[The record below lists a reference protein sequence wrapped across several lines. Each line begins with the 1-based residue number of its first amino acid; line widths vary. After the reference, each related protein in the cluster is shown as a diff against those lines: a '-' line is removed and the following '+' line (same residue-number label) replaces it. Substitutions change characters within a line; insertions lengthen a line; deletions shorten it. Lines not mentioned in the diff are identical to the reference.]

1 MSKFYSL
8 ALLFSI
14 YAFHAQGQRIYV
26 NLNASG
32 SNDGTSWA
40 NAYANFQTAIDA
52 AASGDSIFVAQAT
65 YQPASGT
72 SFVMKEGV
80 KIFGGFQ
87 GAETGFSQRNLANK
101 ATLQG
106 NGTSVILNKSNGLTA
121 SATLD
126 GFIITGGNFT
136 TIGTGSAAGTAG
148 GINNIGSSPTIT
160 NCFFS
165 GNTGVFGGGM
175 SNSASSP
182 TITNCT
188 FSGNTAAYGAGI
200 YNELS
205 STPTTITNCI
215 FSGNTTISTAGG
227 GAGMFNVA
235 CAPTIVNCIFSAN
248 NASGISNNGGG
259 MVNYFASPTIVNCTF
274 WSNSASNSGGGMFN
288 TNSSNPTI
296 TNCIIGSNTAGVT
309 DPGIFNNANST
320 PVISYSDVQGGLAPG
335 IGNIYADPLFTDAA
349 NGNFTLKTSSPCRN
363 TGNNAANT
371 TATDLAG
378 NPRISGFAIDM
389 GAYEY
394 RTTRGYVKL
403 GATGASDGTSW
414 TDAYTDFQTAINAAI
429 NGDSIFVAQAT
440 YLPASGTS
448 FVMKEGVKIFGGFV
462 GTETAFNQR
471 DLANKATLQGNG
483 SRVITNDNNGLTPAA
498 VLDGFIVTGGGG
510 NKGGGMYNAYS
521 SPTIRNCIFTNNV
534 VSASG
539 AGMLN
544 ENASPAIT
552 NCVFSKNAT
561 TSRTTSWGGGIRN
574 QFSSPAITNCTF
586 LGNTSAFGG
595 GMDNSSSSPIITN
608 CTFSSNTARD
618 GGGISNSSS
627 SPVITNTI
635 IWANTSGGV
644 GHGIRNVGASTP
656 IITYCDIQDGV
667 AIGTGNIST
676 DPKFVNAAS
685 EDYRLL
691 SCSPAVN
698 AGNNASNSITAD
710 LDGNPR
716 IYENTVDMGT
726 YELQVAATVLTL
738 FLSNKQIT
746 TSLPTNSSSTFAEN
760 CNVLASLQSMGDSPV
775 TGEVTAKVWIENSQ
789 PAHYVRRH
797 YEITPADE
805 AATATGKVTLYFTQ
819 EDFNAFN
826 LVNPTTPLPANLRI
840 EKRAGTSS
848 DNTGLPKTYPG
859 APETLSDVETLWN
872 SSAQRW
878 EVSFE
883 VTGFSGFFVKTSEA
897 PLPVSWISLSARRND
912 ASQVVLDWRVDER
925 AVSHYQVE
933 RSLNA
938 RNFVP
943 AGTLTA
949 RGDGTTEYT
958 FTDPTPVLQRAY
970 YRIRQT
976 DRDGSYSYSRVLSI
990 AGIEEIGLT
999 AFPNPA
1005 SGIVTVQMEQ
1015 RYIGSRLKLVN
1026 KSGIVIEEITV
1037 KGQTIA
1043 LDLGEYAPGV
1053 YLLSTAD
1060 GRVMKLVRQ

>member
-8 ALLFSI
+8 AFLFSI
-14 YAFHAQGQRIYV
+14 YAFHVQGQRIYV

-40 NAYANFQTAIDA
+40 NAYADFQTAIYA

-65 YQPASGT
+65 YQPTSGT

-106 NGTSVILNKSNGLTA
+106 NGTSVILNKSNGLTS
-121 SATLD
+121 SAMLD

-235 CAPTIVNCIFSAN
+235 CAPTIANCIFSAN
-248 NASGISNNGGG
+248 NASGISNNGDG

-296 TNCIIGSNTAGVT
+296 TNCIIGSNTAGMT
-309 DPGIFNNANST
+309 DPGIFNNANSA

-471 DLANKATLQGNG
+471 NLVNKATLHGNG
-483 SRVITNDNNGLTPAA
+483 SRVITNDNNGLTTAA
-498 VLDGFIVTGGGG
+498 VLDGFIMTGG
-510 NKGGGMYNAYS
+510 NAQHGGGMYNYSS
-521 SPTIRNCIFTNNV
+521 SPTISNCTFTGNNITSGIGGGV
-534 VSASG
+534 V
-539 AGMLN
+539 N
-544 ENASPAIT
+544 FYASPVFI
-552 NCVFSKNAT
+552 NCVFSKNVGAL
-561 TSRTTSWGGGIRN
+561 RAGGG
-574 QFSSPAITNCTF
+574 
-586 LGNTSAFGG
+586 GG
-595 GMDNSSSSPIITN
+595 GMG
-608 CTFSSNTARD
+608 NT
-618 GGGISNSSS
+618 SS
-627 SPVITNTI
+627 SPVITNCTFSGNHASFGGAIRNHSSSPTITNTI
-635 IWANTSGGV
+635 IWGNTSNNGNA
-644 GHGIRNVGASTP
+644 GIDNSASAP
-656 IITYCDIQDGV
+656 IITYSDVQDGV
-667 AIGTGNIST
+667 VSGTGNISA
-676 DPKFVNAAS
+676 DPKFVNAPGG
-685 EDYRLL
+685 DYRLL
-691 SCSPAVN
+691 SCSPAIN
-698 AGNNASNSITAD
+698 AGNNAANSATTD
-710 LDGNPR
+710 LDGSPR
-716 IYENTVDMGT
+716 IYEGTVDMGA
-726 YELQVAATVLTL
+726 YELQSAATFPIPWPV
-738 FLSNKQIT
+738 NQQIT
-746 TSLPTNSSSTFAEN
+746 KLVETNSAMTFDEN
-760 CNVLASLQSMGDSPV
+760 CNLLAALQSMGDGPV
-775 TGEVTAKVWIENSQ
+775 TGEVTAKVWIEDSQ

-797 YEITPADE
+797 YEITPADG

-976 DRDGSYSYSRVLSI
+976 DLDGSYSYSRVLSI

-1037 KGQTIA
+1037 KGQTIT
-1043 LDLGEYAPGV
+1043 LDLGKYAPGV